1 MLKRAFDI
9 LASGIGLIV
18 LSPILLVIALAI
30 KLTSPGP
37 IFYRATRIG
46 RDGEP
51 FKLYKFRSMVVDADK
66 IGPAVTG
73 AQDKRI
79 TPIGR
84 LLRRTKFDEFP
95 QLINVFI
102 GDMSLVGPRP
112 EAPKYVALY
121 DDQQRRVLD
130 VRPGITSPAS
140 VEYRNEEALLTDD
153 DWEQMYIEE
162 VMPAKLAIDLQYVEN
177 PTLARDIVIIFKTLR
192 ALFD

>member
-9 LASGIGLIV
+9 LASGIGLSV
-18 LSPILLVIALAI
+18 LSPVLLVIALAI
-30 KLTSPGP
+30 KLTSSGP
-37 IFYRATRIG
+37 IFYHATRIG
-46 RDGEP
+46 RDGDP

-73 AQDKRI
+73 AQDQRI

-121 DDQQRRVLD
+121 NDEQRRVLD

-140 VEYRNEEALLTDD
+140 VEYRNEEALLTGD

-177 PTLARDIVIIFKTLR
+177 PTLGRDIIIIFKTLR